1 MLMGNRIGKF
11 AVSGHNFRTQN
22 YELMRAIQRDMV
34 VLDIEH
40 NAFKDVAV
48 FTAEHPAF
56 DEIGEGVITPTY
68 VVEVDVDDDDQMF
81 VEFKRDHED
90 A

>member
-1 MLMGNRIGKF
+1 
-11 AVSGHNFRTQN
+11 
-22 YELMRAIQRDMV
+22 MRAIQKDMV
-34 VLDIEH
+34 VLLIEH
-40 NAFKDVAV
+40 NVFKDEAV

-56 DEIGEGVITPTY
+56 DEIDEGVITPTY

-81 VEFKRDHED
+81 VEFKRDPDD

>member
-1 MLMGNRIGKF
+1 MGNRIGKF
-11 AVSGHNFRTQN
+11 AVSGHNIRPRN
-22 YELMRAIQRDMV
+22 YELMRAIQKDMV
-34 VLDIEH
+34 VLHIEH
-40 NAFKDVAV
+40 NVFKDEAV

-56 DEIGEGVITPTY
+56 DEIDGGVMTPTY

-81 VEFKRDHED
+81 VEFKRDPDD

>member
-1 MLMGNRIGKF
+1 MGMRIGKF
-11 AVSGHNFRTQN
+11 AVSGHNFRTEN

-40 NAFKDVAV
+40 NVFKDVAV

-56 DEIGEGVITPTY
+56 HEIDKGVMPPTY
-68 VVEVDVDDDDQMF
+68 VVEVDVDDDDNMF
-81 VEFKRDHED
+81 VEFNRGADD

>member
-1 MLMGNRIGKF
+1 MGNRIGKF

-40 NAFKDVAV
+40 NVFKDVSV
-48 FTAEHPAF
+48 FTAEHPEF
-56 DEIGEGVITPTY
+56 HEIGEGVIPPTY
-68 VVEVDVDDDDQMF
+68 GVVVEVDGDDNMVVKFTRGPDD
-81 VEFKRDHED
+81 